1 MRYLAPLVPLRM
13 IRLLTLLAL
22 LIPFAAN
29 ATDTPVIDL
38 RGHNDTMLFRQEAT
52 PNLYLDLDT
61 ANDSIAICT
70 HFNWDPPGG
79 ESSEADPSILMQIDG
94 VYANGGFLRYHVDE
108 EPAGVNGHNLML
120 YSSDGDSN
128 YIWLDLG
135 SIKVATWYK
144 SCAVVKVNDP
154 GPDMTYELYYQKDG
168 GSAVSSSKNDIP
180 DQNWDTRGLT
190 AYGIGKGVY
199 DDNNDGSADS
209 RAHPFLG
216 KMAATVVVR
225 NPIAQEITDYLD
237 GQDPEV
243 IWAGRL
249 ILNPLMDP
257 VTPDYE
263 ERADTVPAV
272 DWVPDETLPTTDE
285 SRTFTEAGG
294 PAEVPTY
301 LGVTLTWLEDL
312 WMSIQAVGVGDAN

>member
-1 MRYLAPLVPLRM
+1 MLIRILLV
-13 IRLLTLLAL
+13 L

-29 ATDTPVIDL
+29 ATDTPVVDFSTSN
-38 RGHNDTMLFRQEAT
+38 GTMLMRQEAT
-52 PNLYLDLDT
+52 PDLYLDLDT

-108 EPAGVNGHNLML
+108 NPPGPTGHELRL

-128 YIWLDLG
+128 YIYLGLG

-168 GSAVSSSKNDIP
+168 GSAVSDSKNDIP
-180 DQNWDTRGLT
+180 NQNWDTRGLT
-190 AYGIGKGVY
+190 AYGIGLGVY
-199 DDNNDGSADS
+199 DANNNGSADS
-209 RAHPFLG
+209 RSHPFLG
-216 KMAATVVVR
+216 KMAATVVAR
-225 NPIAQEITDYLD
+225 NPTTQEITDYLD

-263 ERADTVPAV
+263 ERADTGPAV
-272 DWVPDETLPTTDE
+272 DWDPEVTLPTTDE
-285 SRTFTEAGG
+285 SRTFTTGEA
-294 PAEVPTY
+294 PAQDPTY
-301 LGVTLTWLEDL
+301 LGVTLSWLEDL
-312 WMSIQAVGVGDAN
+312 WMKLQTVGAPDAH